1 MQDRDF
7 IDIEK
12 WIQGK
17 KKNYIKVLALEHRVD
32 DRVIG
37 LELDF

>member
-17 KKNYIKVLALEHRVD
+17 KKLYKGV
-32 DRVIG
+32 G
-37 LELDF
+37 LRAQS

>member
-12 WIQGK
+12 WIQEK
-17 KKNYIKVLALEHRVD
+17 KKLYKGV
-32 DRVIG
+32 G
-37 LELDF
+37 LRAQS